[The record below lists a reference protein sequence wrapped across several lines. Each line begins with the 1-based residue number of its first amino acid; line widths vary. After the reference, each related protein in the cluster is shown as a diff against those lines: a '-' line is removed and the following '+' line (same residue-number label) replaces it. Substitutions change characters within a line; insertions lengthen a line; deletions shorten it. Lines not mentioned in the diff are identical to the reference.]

1 MIQVNLLP
9 SVKLE
14 YLKAR
19 QLKRTVVSVSFL
31 VSAIAIGIFALFFI
45 IVNVVQVV
53 YLDNLEKDIE
63 TKTAQLKK
71 MPDIAKILTIQNQ
84 LNALP
89 GLHEDKPVASRM
101 FTYIKQLAPQEASIE
116 SLTVNFDEQT
126 MSIQGQAKDLASVN
140 KFADTLKFT
149 SYSVAQTKENSR
161 AFSEVVLAQFGIS
174 QQDADSE
181 GKAASYT
188 ITLKYAPE
196 IFKADATTKL
206 TVPNRVTTR
215 SETEKPVTI
224 FGTEASQ
231 GEGQ

>member
-19 QLKRTVVSVSFL
+19 QLKRTVVSISFL
-31 VSAIAIGIFALFFI
+31 VSAIAVGIFVLFFV

-53 YLDNLEKDIE
+53 YLNSLEDSIE
-63 TKTAQLKK
+63 KRTAQLKK

-89 GLHEDKPVASRM
+89 GLHDDKPVASRM
-101 FTYIKQLAPQEASIE
+101 FTYVKQLAPQEASIE
-116 SLTVNFDEQT
+116 SLTVNFDET
-126 MSIQGQAKDLASVN
+126 SMTIEGQAKDLASVN

-149 SYSVAQTKENSR
+149 SYSVAETKASSR
-161 AFSEVVLAQFGIS
+161 AFSEVVLAQFGVS
-174 QQDADSE
+174 QGEAQGS
-181 GKAASYT
+181 GKTASYT

-196 IFKADATTKL
+196 IFKADASTKL
-206 TVPNRVTTR
+206 TVPDRVTTR

-231 GEGQ
+231 GEDQ

>member
-9 SVKLE
+9 NVKLE

-31 VSAIAIGIFALFFI
+31 VSAIAIGILVLFFV

-53 YLDNLEKDIE
+53 YLNSLEDSIE
-63 TKTAQLKK
+63 KRTAQLKK

-126 MSIQGQAKDLASVN
+126 MSIQGQANDLASVN

-149 SYSVAQTKENSR
+149 SYSVAQTKTNSR
-161 AFSEVVLAQFGIS
+161 AFSEVVLAQFGVA
-174 QQDADSE
+174 QQVE
-181 GKAASYT
+181 GSGGKTASYN

-196 IFKADATTKL
+196 IFKADITTKL
-206 TVPNRVTTR
+206 TIPDRVTTR
-215 SETEKPVTI
+215 SETEKPVSI
-224 FGTEASQ
+224 FGTQAEQ